1 MEQLLEKGN
10 SHPPISQET
19 NASFAPENSALILS
33 LSPKLQHFKDHS
45 DHLVHDPKSSLN
57 IGDVVAL
64 RPFRAAKHVHH
75 VVSEILVPFGT
86 PITQRP
92 LVPSEG
98 ESEAAYNTKRHSKLE
113 RRSLRRAAAQG
124 SESAIAKL
132 QALEV
137 EAGQGVAAGKGEKGA
152 RKAGQMGNKG
162 QKLPKGVLPGGK
174 HAVGKIDERAKH
186 NKEQAAKRNEK
197 AEKNLLEAKQAA

>member
-1 MEQLLEKGN
+1 M
-10 SHPPISQET
+10 
-19 NASFAPENSALILS
+19 
-33 LSPKLQHFKDHS
+33 
-45 DHLVHDPKSSLN
+45 
-57 IGDVVAL
+57 
-64 RPFRAAKHVHH
+64 
-75 VVSEILVPFGT
+75 PFGT

-92 LVPSEG
+92 PIPSAG
-98 ESEAAYNTKRHSKLE
+98 ESEAAYNAKRHDKKE

-132 QALEV
+132 EAMEV
-137 EAGQGVAAGKGEKGA
+137 EAGQGVKAGKGEKGA
-152 RKAGQMGNKG
+152 KKAGLLGNKG

-186 NKEQAAKRNEK
+186 NKEQAMKRNEK